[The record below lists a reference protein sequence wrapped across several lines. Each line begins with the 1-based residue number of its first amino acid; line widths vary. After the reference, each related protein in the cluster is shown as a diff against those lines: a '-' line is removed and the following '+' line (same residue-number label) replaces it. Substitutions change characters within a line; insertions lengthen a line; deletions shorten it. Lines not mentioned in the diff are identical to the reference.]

1 MIDIHA
7 DRPLSDHSVYCISK
21 AGLQMC
27 TLSLAKEFAPYVR
40 VNAVSGGVIL
50 LPETYDDQLKHAL
63 ISKIPLKEMGDPG
76 DIISALEYLVS
87 SAKYVTGQIIRVDGG
102 RTLNQ

>member
-40 VNAVSGGVIL
+40 VNAVSGGAIL

-63 ISKIPLKEMGDPG
+63 ISKIPLKEIGDPG